1 MKNTKNQKP
10 KNQIE
15 KLISFFNFFDNDLY
29 KIYSKYFFEILRFL
43 EFLENEN
50 KYLKIENDALK
61 KQCSVFI
68 QILKN
73 KEN

>member
-1 MKNTKNQKP
+1 MKTKNQKP

-50 KYLKIENDALK
+50 KYLKIENIALK
-61 KQCSVFI
+61 KQCAVFI